1 MLNDVTVF
9 NIREY
14 LSAKGDKDLG
24 EDELRQLLSEFF
36 CDKNPDVERFLKEH
50 RTSIYDHLVASEE
63 IINHLVSIDREARK
77 QINLL
82 ITQLASEEN
91 VDENLKATDHILW
104 MQKMNNIKNRAEEIV
119 INELIYS

>member
-1 MLNDVTVF
+1 MNFKYVKNKDWYIPDIQCSSKGKRA
-9 NIREY
+9 NIGKYGRIRE
-14 LSAKGDKDLG
+14 
-24 EDELRQLLSEFF
+24 RI
-36 CDKNPDVERFLKEH
+36 LKEH
-50 RTSIYDHLVASEE
+50 RASMYDYLIASEE

-119 INELIYS
+119 INELILL